1 MGWGSW
7 MVVQHSLESE
17 ASMAICRQELRAMT
31 TDQLRAAAD
40 HLVVLS
46 HNQDRLLRGAMR
58 RIAELEV
65 QRALVDVNAAATSL
79 QRPKQ
84 GKLRALLHWFTR
96 WRVRIL

>member
-1 MGWGSW
+1 
-7 MVVQHSLESE
+7 
-17 ASMAICRQELRAMT
+17 MAICRQELRAMT
-31 TDQLRAAAD
+31 PDQLRAAAD

-65 QRALVDVNAAATSL
+65 QRALVDVSTAAASL

-84 GKLRALLHWFTR
+84 HKLRALLHWFTQ
-96 WRVRIL
+96 WRLRIL

>member
-7 MVVQHSLESE
+7 MVVNHSLESE
-17 ASMAICRQELRAMT
+17 ASLAICRQELKAMT

-46 HNQDRLLRGAMR
+46 HNQDRMLRGAMR

-65 QRALVDVNAAATSL
+65 QRALVDINAAAASL
-79 QRPKQ
+79 QQPKQ
-84 GKLRALLHWFTR
+84 HKLRAVLHWFTR
-96 WRVRIL
+96 WRLRAL